1 MKENDKF
8 HITIYIHIIHN
19 IFNIKKSSVLP
30 WNEYLDYNA
39 IHSKCTSNIYTLQ
52 GRRDNVLMFGTFL
65 LGTWLIGVI
74 WFFYELKT
82 APTVGEDDEFDYI

>member
-1 MKENDKF
+1 
-8 HITIYIHIIHN
+8 
-19 IFNIKKSSVLP
+19 
-30 WNEYLDYNA
+30 
-39 IHSKCTSNIYTLQ
+39 
-52 GRRDNVLMFGTFL
+52 MFGTFS